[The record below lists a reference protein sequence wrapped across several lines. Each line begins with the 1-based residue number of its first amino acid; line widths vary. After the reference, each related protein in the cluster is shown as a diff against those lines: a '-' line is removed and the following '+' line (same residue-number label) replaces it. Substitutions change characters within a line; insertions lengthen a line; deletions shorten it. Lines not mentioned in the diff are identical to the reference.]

1 MGSEILRSLPAL
13 LAVGLLTVC
22 FAVPAAGQSRKK
34 IVIEE
39 AEQVEGT
46 VQKPQVTYITHR
58 QDVKDEVS
66 LKLSKS
72 FIPKIVE
79 SVDKEPF

>member
-1 MGSEILRSLPAL
+1 MGSEIFRRLPVL
-13 LAVGLLTVC
+13 VAVGILAAC
-22 FAVPAAGQSRKK
+22 IAAPAAGQPRKK

>member
-1 MGSEILRSLPAL
+1 MAFDAARRMITLI
-13 LAVGLLTVC
+13 AVGLL
-22 FAVPAAGQSRKK
+22 AVAVATPALAQQRKK

-46 VQKPQVTYITHR
+46 VQKPQVTYIVNR
-58 QDVKDEVS
+58 QDVKDEVT
-66 LKLSKS
+66 LQLSKS

-79 SVDKEPF
+79 SVENEPF

>member
-1 MGSEILRSLPAL
+1 MGSDTPRRL
-13 LAVGLLTVC
+13 LTLAAVGILAVC
-22 FAVPAAGQSRKK
+22 FAVPAAGQPRKK

-66 LKLSKS
+66 LKLIKS

>member
-1 MGSEILRSLPAL
+1 MGLDVFRRSL
-13 LAVGLLTVC
+13 LLTVVLT
-22 FAVPAAGQSRKK
+22 AVAGMALPAAAQPRKK

-46 VQKPQVTYITHR
+46 VQKPQVTYIVHR

-66 LKLSKS
+66 LKLRKS

-79 SVDKEPF
+79 SVEKEPF